1 MSILAD
7 IRATFSRRDNA
18 LNQLLVINI
27 LVFVALNLLRAVV
40 FLSSGSRGGHLLA
53 LEWLAVPSYLPELLL
68 RPWTLLTYAF
78 TQYEFGHIL
87 FNMLTLYWFGALI
100 SEYLGARRLI
110 SLYVLGAL
118 AGAGLFLLCFN
129 LLPTL
134 RLQLGT
140 TLHGASA
147 SVMAILVAAATLL
160 PADYSMHLLFIGPV
174 RIKYIAAGLIV
185 ISIVGI
191 SGSNT
196 GGQIS
201 HLGGALMGYFYIR
214 MLNRGRDLGRPII
227 VAGEWIGALL
237 HGRPRL
243 RVSHR
248 SPQQAAA
255 GAKRG
260 GIAQPAEEEIN
271 RILEKISRSGYES
284 LSKDEK
290 QKLFKASQ
298 Q

>member
-18 LNQLLVINI
+18 LNQLLVINV

-40 FLSSGSRGGHLLA
+40 FLSSGNRGGHLLA
-53 LEWLAVPSYLPELLL
+53 LEWLAVPSDLSALLY

-78 TQYEFGHIL
+78 TQFEFFHIL
-87 FNMLTLYWFGALI
+87 WNMLLLYWFGALI
-100 SEYLGARRLI
+100 SEYVGARRLI
-110 SLYVLGAL
+110 SLYILGAL
-118 AGAGLFLLCFN
+118 AGAVLFLISYN
-129 LLPTL
+129 VIPVL
-134 RLQLGT
+134 RLQNVLL
-140 TLHGASA
+140 LHGASA
-147 SVMAILVAAATLL
+147 SVTAVLVAAATLL
-160 PADYSMHLLFIGPV
+160 PADYSFHLPFIGPV
-174 RIKYIAAGLIV
+174 RIKYIAAAAIV
-185 ISIVGI
+185 ISIAGI
-191 SGSNT
+191 SSNNT

-201 HLGGALMGYFYIR
+201 HLGGGLMGYFYIR

-227 VAGEWIGALL
+227 AAGEWISALL

-248 SPQQAAA
+248 SPQAASPS
-255 GAKRG
+255 GKRG
-260 GIAQPAEEEIN
+260 GLAQPAQEEIDQ
-271 RILEKISRSGYES
+271 ILDKISRSGYES